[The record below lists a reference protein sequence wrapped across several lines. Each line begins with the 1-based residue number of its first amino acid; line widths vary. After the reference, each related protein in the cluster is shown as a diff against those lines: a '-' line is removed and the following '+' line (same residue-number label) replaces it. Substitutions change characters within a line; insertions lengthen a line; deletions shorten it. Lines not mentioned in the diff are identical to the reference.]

1 MSEEFSRTELLIG
14 EKAVAKLKNSKV
26 AVFGA
31 GGVGGYAIEALIRCG
46 IGEIDLIDNDTI
58 NPSNINRQIIATRKT
73 LGQYKVEAFKTRI
86 QEINPNTKVNVH
98 KIFYS
103 KETESEID
111 FNKFDYVI
119 DAIDTV
125 ASKILII
132 ENAKLHN
139 TPVISSMGT
148 GNKLNPAGFIVD
160 DISKTSVCPL
170 ARVIRYELKKRG
182 IKDVKVVYS
191 KEQPLISK
199 VKNEEYDKK
208 TPVGSISFVPPAAG
222 LIMAGEVVKDLISG
236 I

>member
-58 NPSNINRQIIATRKT
+58 NPSNINRQIIATGKT

-86 QEINPNTKVNVH
+86 QEINPNTKVNAH

-139 TPVISSMGT
+139 APVISSMGT

-182 IKDVKVVYS
+182 IKGVKVVYS

-199 VKNEEYDKK
+199 VKNEEYNKK
-208 TPVGSISFVPPAAG
+208 NLVGSISFVPPAAG